1 MTLPSIEKPNPLLIR
16 AQAIFALG
24 NYQIEILSDLG
35 LLTAGVHHFQVKIQ
49 DLPNIDAPDEAQDD
63 VRLGLLRVGSIEGGL
78 SRELELRQTLVGY
91 GLIAPL
97 LAHLQVDFAEINSP
111 LLPVTTEVDDPAN
124 SESQDSTE
132 NIDGSIDPIVT
143 EVPEC
148 DRELED
154 ENPIPIDARPFPEG
168 IEDGIGI
175 QEIVSDALALEDNL
189 STTTEQADDNAPG
202 AENVAE
208 TSNLEISPS
217 ITTSSAYLEEET
229 YPEEEIHT
237 HTTPEKLLLLTDFP
251 KEDLTLENWLKA
263 EHSQG
268 EEIGLV
274 IQLCQLFSHIA
285 KQNWCAI
292 DISPKF
298 IEVGKPLRIFD
309 LSSTYPKD
317 RKLAAGMLGDYCAPE
332 LASTPNVNELMSSYT
347 IGALFYQLIHRKL
360 PELDRDFNLEI
371 QPIPRIYQ
379 LLKISLSPN
388 PQERFPIS
396 QLLNL
401 LIELRN
407 SLKTKKV
414 QWDIASS
421 STVGLSTHRLQNE
434 DSYGVRQQQLS
445 NAETFLLGV
454 VADGMGGMAQGDEAS
469 KIAVEVLLGSP
480 VPKDF
485 KTVEQRNG
493 WLLELFQ
500 QANRSISEAIK
511 NGGTTLSAVLAIGS
525 ELMLAHVGDS
535 RIYLFRNGEI
545 QQISEDHSLVA
556 MKVAN
561 GEITEEESL
570 TDPERNVLIKSLG
583 SKKSLSDGYVQNL
596 TRTISKPSMTL
607 ENGDI
612 LLLCSDGVWDL
623 VSKQD
628 FQEIF
633 IGTGSLQ
640 ASVDRTIQL
649 VIDRGASD
657 NSTLLAL
664 KFLTTSH
671 P

>member
-16 AQAIFALG
+16 AQANFALG
-24 NYQIEILSDLG
+24 NYQIEVLSYLG

-49 DLPNIDAPDEAQDD
+49 DLPNIDVPEAQDD

-97 LAHLQVDFAEINSP
+97 LGHLQVDSAEINSP
-111 LLPVTTEVDDPAN
+111 LLTVTTEVDEPAN
-124 SESQDSTE
+124 SESQESSE
-132 NIDGSIDPIVT
+132 NIDGLIDPIVT
-143 EVPEC
+143 EVSER

-154 ENPIPIDARPFPEG
+154 ENSIPIDAISLPDE
-168 IEDGIGI
+168 IEDGVGTE
-175 QEIVSDALALEDNL
+175 EIVSEDRDLEDNL
-189 STTTEQADDNAPG
+189 PTATEQADDNAPR
-202 AENVAE
+202 EDNVAG
-208 TSNLEISPS
+208 TSNLEITPM
-217 ITTSSAYLEEET
+217 ITTSSEYLEEET

-237 HTTPEKLLLLTDFP
+237 HTAPEKLLLLTDFP
-251 KEDLTLENWLKA
+251 KEDLTLENWLQQ
-263 EHSQG
+263 EHDRA

-298 IEVGKPLRIFD
+298 IEVGKPLKIFD

-317 RKLAAGMLGDYCAPE
+317 EKLAAGMLGDYCAPE
-332 LASTPNVNELMSSYT
+332 LASSPNVNELMSSYT

-379 LLKISLSPN
+379 LLKISLSPD
-388 PQERFPIS
+388 PQERFPIG

-414 QWDIASS
+414 QWDVASS

-500 QANRSISEAIK
+500 QANRSISETIR
-511 NGGTTLSAVLAIGS
+511 NGGTTLSAVLAIDS

-535 RIYLFRNGEI
+535 RIYLLRNGQI

-570 TDPERNVLIKSLG
+570 TDPERNVLLKSLG

-596 TRTISKPSMTL
+596 TRTIDAPSMTL

-633 IGTGSLQ
+633 VGTESLQ
-640 ASVDRTIQL
+640 ASVDKTIQL

-657 NSTLLAL
+657 NSTLLAF
-664 KFLTTSH
+664 KVFTNFY
-671 P
+671 

>member
-1 MTLPSIEKPNPLLIR
+1 MTLSSIEKPNPLLIQ
-16 AQAIFALG
+16 AQANFALG
-24 NYQIEILSDLG
+24 NYQIEVLSYLG

-49 DLPNIDAPDEAQDD
+49 DLPNIDAPAAQDD

-78 SRELELRQTLVGY
+78 SRELELRQTLTGY

-97 LAHLQVDFAEINSP
+97 LGHLQVDSAEINSP
-111 LLPVTTEVDDPAN
+111 ILPITTEVDEPAN
-124 SESQDSTE
+124 SESQECIE
-132 NIDGSIDPIVT
+132 NIDGSIDPIAT
-143 EVPEC
+143 ELPEG

-154 ENPIPIDARPFPEG
+154 EIDATTLSEA
-168 IEDGIGI
+168 IDDGTGVK
-175 QEIVSDALALEDNL
+175 EIVSEALTLEDNL
-189 STTTEQADDNAPG
+189 SPTTEKLESG
-202 AENVAE
+202 SE

-217 ITTSSAYLEEET
+217 ITTSSEYLEEET

-251 KEDLTLENWLKA
+251 KEDLTLENWLKQ
-263 EHSQG
+263 EHDRA

-309 LSSTYPKD
+309 LSNTYPKD
-317 RKLAAGMLGDYCAPE
+317 QKLAAGMLGGYCAPE
-332 LASTPNVNELMSSYT
+332 LASSPNVNELMSSYT

-379 LLKISLSPN
+379 LLKISLSPD

-414 QWDIASS
+414 QWDVASS

-500 QANRSISEAIK
+500 QANRSISETIR
-511 NGGTTLSAVLAIGS
+511 NGGTTLSAVLAIDS

-535 RIYLFRNGEI
+535 RIYLLRNGEI

-570 TDPERNVLIKSLG
+570 TDPERNVLLKSLG

-596 TRTISKPSMTL
+596 TRTIDAPSMTM

-633 IGTGSLQ
+633 VGTGSLQ
-640 ASVDRTIQL
+640 ASVDKTIQL

-664 KFLTTSH
+664 SFATTLYS
-671 P
+671 

>member
-1 MTLPSIEKPNPLLIR
+1 MTLPSIEKPNPLLIQ

-24 NYQIEILSDLG
+24 NYQIEVLSYLG

-49 DLPNIDAPDEAQDD
+49 DLPNIDAPEAQDD
-63 VRLGLLRVGSIEGGL
+63 IRLGLLRVGSIEGGL
-78 SRELELRQTLVGY
+78 SRELKLRQILTGY

-97 LAHLQVDFAEINSP
+97 LGHLQVDSAEINSP
-111 LLPVTTEVDDPAN
+111 LLPVTIEADDSVN
-124 SESQDSTE
+124 SEAEESTE
-132 NIDGSIDPIVT
+132 NIDGSIDPIAT
-143 EVPEC
+143 DLPEG
-148 DRELED
+148 DREFED
-154 ENPIPIDARPFPEG
+154 ENPIPIDSLTLPEA
-168 IEDGIGI
+168 IDDGTGAK
-175 QEIVSDALALEDNL
+175 EIVSEALALEDNL
-189 STTTEQADDNAPG
+189 SPATEKLESG
-202 AENVAE
+202 SE
-208 TSNLEISPS
+208 TSNLEITRS
-217 ITTSSAYLEEET
+217 ITTSSEYLEEET

-263 EHSQG
+263 EHAQA

-317 RKLAAGMLGDYCAPE
+317 EKLAAGMLGDYCAPE
-332 LASTPNVNELMSSYT
+332 LASSPNVNELMSSYT

-379 LLKISLSPN
+379 LLKISLSPD

-407 SLKTKKV
+407 SLKTQKV
-414 QWDIASS
+414 QWDVACR

-469 KIAVEVLLGSP
+469 KIAVEVLLGSA

-500 QANRSISEAIK
+500 QANRSISEAIR
-511 NGGTTLSAVLAIGS
+511 NGGTTLSAVLAIDS

-535 RIYLFRNGEI
+535 RIYLLRNGEI

-570 TDPERNVLIKSLG
+570 TDPERNVLLKSLG

-596 TRTISKPSMTL
+596 IRTIYKPSMTL
-607 ENGDI
+607 EHGDI

-623 VSKQD
+623 ISKQD

-633 IGTGSLQ
+633 IGTESLQ
-640 ASVDRTIQL
+640 ASVDKTIQL
-649 VIDRGASD
+649 VIDRGAFD
-657 NSTLLAL
+657 NSTLLAF
-664 KFLTTSH
+664 KVFTNSY
-671 P
+671 

>member
-24 NYQIEILSDLG
+24 NYQIEVLSYLG

-49 DLPNIDAPDEAQDD
+49 DLPNIDAPEAQDD

-78 SRELELRQTLVGY
+78 SRELELRQILTGY

-97 LAHLQVDFAEINSP
+97 LGYFQVDSAEINSP
-111 LLPVTTEVDDPAN
+111 LLPVTIEADDSVN
-124 SESQDSTE
+124 SEAEESTE
-132 NIDGSIDPIVT
+132 NIDGSIDPIAT
-143 EVPEC
+143 DLPEG

-154 ENPIPIDARPFPEG
+154 KVSILIDNLSTPEEVDDAVEG
-168 IEDGIGI
+168 K
-175 QEIVSDALALEDNL
+175 EIVSDALALEDNL
-189 STTTEQADDNAPG
+189 PTVTEQADDNAPG
-202 AENVAE
+202 AENVAK
-208 TSNLEISPS
+208 TSSLEISPS
-217 ITTSSAYLEEET
+217 ITTSSEYLEEET

-251 KEDLTLENWLKA
+251 KEELTLEHWFKA
-263 EHSQG
+263 EHAQA

-317 RKLAAGMLGDYCAPE
+317 EKLAAGMLGDYCAPE
-332 LASTPNVNELMSSYT
+332 LASSPNVNELMSSYT
-347 IGALFYQLIHRKL
+347 IGALFYQLVHRKL

-379 LLKISLSPN
+379 LLKISLSPD

-414 QWDIASS
+414 QWDVASS

-493 WLLELFQ
+493 WLLDLFQ
-500 QANRSISEAIK
+500 QANRSISETIR
-511 NGGTTLSAVLAIGS
+511 NGGTTLSAVLAIDS

-535 RIYLFRNGEI
+535 RIYLLRNGQI

-570 TDPERNVLIKSLG
+570 TDPERNVLLKSLG

-596 TRTISKPSMTL
+596 TRTIDAPSMVL

-640 ASVDRTIQL
+640 ASVDKTIQL

-664 KFLTTSH
+664 RYLSNLYC
-671 P
+671 